1 MDNVNLELTRE
12 LLEKNKDRKT
22 FLAIMNRNKEAFKT
36 FCPWIAEPFLD
47 IGCREG
53 MFLRLLGDCKK
64 YGVDISEEAISFV
77 DTGIVA
83 DAEALPFADESFM
96 TVGAFHVI
104 EHCRNTE
111 KAIREIHRVLKKG
124 GHALVEIPLQ
134 KKESVPTKWG
144 HWYCFET
151 EQEILNTFSFLFK
164 KIEVFKKIDKPWR
177 RIVFKKE

>member
-22 FLAIMNRNKEAFKT
+22 FQAIMNRNKEAFQM
-36 FCPWIAEPFLD
+36 FCPWVAEPFLD

-53 MFLRLLGDCKK
+53 MFLRLLGDCEA

-77 DTGIVA
+77 DNGIVA

-111 KAIREIHRVLKKG
+111 QAIREIHRVLRTG

-134 KKESVPTKWG
+134 KKEPVPTKWG
-144 HWYCFET
+144 HWHCFET
-151 EQEILNTFSFLFK
+151 EQEILNSFNFLFRKIELFK
-164 KIEVFKKIDKPWR
+164 KVDKPWR